1 MSPPADFG
9 YMEEGELGKAY
20 NFSLIARLAGYL
32 SKSKR
37 ILAMAALLVLMTT
50 LLELALPYVTRIG
63 IDNYMVRQ
71 ALALRLDKA
80 TSKQEQSLRAQ
91 AGGTIIN
98 GPNGEAFI
106 TEPDLRKVDQRLVA
120 DLRRSGVVD
129 GSPLY
134 LAPDN
139 DETRQLAQQY
149 SKLFIRANGQYLIR
163 TSDLERLPQKSL
175 RLLRTPDAYGLA
187 ALGLAFALLSLLGL
201 VFEYAQSMILERA
214 GQEMM
219 YSLRQDLFVHV
230 LGRSSAFFSRNPVG
244 KLLTRITNDVQ
255 NINEMFRST
264 LISLIKDVFMLVG
277 IVAVMLA
284 LDAILALVCLSLVPL
299 IAVMAY
305 VFARL
310 AREAFRALQGHL
322 GRINSWLSETLSG
335 LSVVQILRAEPAGS
349 RRFRSMNQS
358 YFKAGMMQIRVFA
371 VFMPLAELFSAV
383 AVALIIWYGGG
394 QVVQDR
400 ISLGTLVAFLS
411 YMQMFFRPVRDL
423 AEKYNILQAAMAS
436 GERIFQLLDDDQAM
450 PVPQDPADPEPG
462 PGEVVFENV
471 SFGYNPATPVVKGV
485 SFTIPPGRIWAVV
498 GPTGAGKTSLTA
510 LLMRLYDPQEGKVF
524 IDGTDLRNMDRPA
537 IARRVALVPQEVVL
551 LAGTIA
557 DNVLLDRPQAT
568 PEDLRRALEVSGAA
582 VFVDKL
588 PQGADTQLGEGGRKL
603 SAGQRQILSL
613 ARALAGRPKVL
624 VLDEATSSVDPASER
639 LIQQALP
646 KVMAGR
652 TSLVVAHR
660 LSTIRYADN
669 ILVMQN
675 GRIVEQGKH
684 DDLTA
689 AGGLYA
695 RLVRLEEIKSKET
708 PV

>member
-1 MSPPADFG
+1 MPPGDFG

-20 NFSLIARLAGYL
+20 NLSLLARLAGYL
-32 SKSKR
+32 GKSKR
-37 ILAMAALLVLMTT
+37 ILALAALLVLVTT
-50 LLELALPYVTRIG
+50 LLELALPYVTRVG

-71 ALALRLDKA
+71 ALALRLGKA
-80 TSKQEQSLRAQ
+80 TPEQEQALKAQ
-91 AGGTIIN
+91 AAGNIIQGPHGG
-98 GPNGEAFI
+98 AYI

-120 DLRRSGVVD
+120 QLRRDGVVD
-129 GSPLY
+129 ESPYY

-139 DETRQLAQQY
+139 DTTKALAKQY
-149 SKLFIRANGQYLIR
+149 PSLFIRADGRFLIR
-163 TSDLERLPQKSL
+163 TADLERLPEESL
-175 RLLRTPDAYGLA
+175 RELRTPDAHGLA
-187 ALGLAFALLSLLGL
+187 VLGLAFALLSFFGL
-201 VFEYAQSMILERA
+201 AFEYGQSMILERA

-219 YSLRQDLFVHV
+219 YSLRQDLFGHV
-230 LGRSSAFFSRNPVG
+230 LSRSSAFFSKNPVG
-244 KLLTRITNDVQ
+244 KLVTRITNDVQ

-264 LISLIKDVFMLVG
+264 LVSLIKDVFMLLG

-284 LDAILALVCLSLVPL
+284 LDATLALACLTLVPL

-335 LSVVQILRAEPAGS
+335 LAVVQLLRAEAAGS
-349 RRFRSMNQS
+349 RRFRGMNQS
-358 YFKAGMMQIRVFA
+358 YYEAGMKQVKVFA
-371 VFMPLAELFSAV
+371 VFMPLAELFSAL

-394 QVVQDR
+394 QVIQDR

-436 GERIFQLLDDDQAM
+436 GERIFNLLDDDAALPLPSE
-450 PVPQDPADPEPG
+450 PVDPEPG
-462 PGEVVFENV
+462 PGRVVFENV
-471 SFGYNPATPVVKGV
+471 SFGYDPAKPVVREV
-485 SFTIPPGRIWAVV
+485 SFSIPPGQIWAVV
-498 GPTGAGKTSLTA
+498 GPTGAGKTSLTS
-510 LLMRLYDPQEGKVF
+510 LLMRLYDPQQGRVLV
-524 IDGTDLRNMDRPA
+524 DGVDLKTMDRAA

-557 DNVLLDRPQAT
+557 DNVLLDRSQAT
-568 PEDLRRALEVSGAA
+568 EDDLQRALEVSGAST
-582 VFVDKL
+582 FVDQL
-588 PQGADTQLGEGGRKL
+588 PEGAQTQLGEGGRKL

-624 VLDEATSSVDPASER
+624 ILDEATSSVDPASER

-646 KVMAGR
+646 RVMAGR

-660 LSTIRYADN
+660 LSTIRNADN

-675 GRIVEQGKH
+675 GRVVEQGRH
-684 DDLTA
+684 DELAA

-695 RLVRLEEIKSKET
+695 RLVRLEEMKDKET
-708 PV
+708 AG